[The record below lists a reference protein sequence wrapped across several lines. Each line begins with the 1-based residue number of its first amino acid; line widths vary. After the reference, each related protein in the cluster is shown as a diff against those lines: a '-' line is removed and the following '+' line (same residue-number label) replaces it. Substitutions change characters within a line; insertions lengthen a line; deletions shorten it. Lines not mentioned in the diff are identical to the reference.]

1 MTTVAG
7 ARPPLETYLF
17 CGFALVAV
25 VVFLTPTAAPPL
37 QAQVIVLGVLA
48 AVLGLPH
55 GALDPLI
62 ARRLGLWKGPAGF
75 AVFNLGYLGAVVVV
89 VLLWLLNPIASLVAF
104 LAVSAVHFGADWN
117 GDRPVWLRIT
127 AGVGLLSLPSL
138 GHRAEVAGLY
148 ETLAPGGG
156 DAISTVQF
164 WLAPVALVGMLA
176 GAVLAFRRRR
186 PHESAE
192 LVLAALL
199 AVVAPPLVFFAIYF
213 CALHSV
219 RHLRSGFRAE
229 SRGRLTA
236 LIVVLYTAVPIMAA
250 VAVLLVSLSAGPVVA
265 VDDRLLQVV
274 FIGLAG
280 LTVPHMILVGLES
293 RRGARSMVDA

>member
-1 MTTVAG
+1 MTAVGIT
-7 ARPPLETYLF
+7 RPPLETYLF
-17 CGFALVAV
+17 GGFALAAV
-25 VVFLTPTAAPPL
+25 IVFSTPAAAPPL

-48 AVLGLPH
+48 AILGLPH

-75 AVFNLGYLGAVVVV
+75 AVFNLSYLGAVVVV
-89 VLLWLLNPIASLVAF
+89 VGLWLLNPIASLVAF

-117 GDRPVWLRIT
+117 HDRPVWLRIV

-138 GHRAEVAGLY
+138 GHRDEVAGLY

-156 DAISTVQF
+156 EVISLVQF
-164 WLAPVALVGMLA
+164 WIAPVALVGMLV
-176 GAVLAFRRRR
+176 GAVLALRRR
-186 PHESAE
+186 PNESAE

-199 AVVAPPLVFFAIYF
+199 AVLAPPLVFFAIYF

-229 SRGRLTA
+229 SRGRLTVVV
-236 LIVVLYTAVPIMAA
+236 VVLYTAVPILAA
-250 VAVLLVSLSAGPVVA
+250 IVLLSVSLSTGPVVA
-265 VDDRLLQVV
+265 MDDRLLQVV

-280 LTVPHMILVGLES
+280 LTVPHMILVGLEA
-293 RRGARSMVDA
+293 RRSARTGVAA

>member
-1 MTTVAG
+1 MTAVASK
-7 ARPPLETYLF
+7 RFPPETYLF
-17 CGFALVAV
+17 CGFALAAM
-25 VVFLTPTAAPPL
+25 VVFLTPGAVPPL
-37 QAQVIVLGVLA
+37 QAQVMVLGILA

-62 ARRLGLWKGPAGF
+62 ARRLGLWTGPAGF
-75 AVFNLGYLGAVVVV
+75 AVFNLVYLGAVVLVV
-89 VLLWLLNPIASLVAF
+89 VLWLLNPVASLVVF
-104 LAVSAVHFGADWN
+104 LAVSAAHFGADWN
-117 GDRPVWLRIT
+117 GDRPVWLRMT
-127 AGVGLLSLPSL
+127 AGVGLLSLPSF
-138 GHRAEVAGLY
+138 GHRTEVAGLY

-156 DAISTVQF
+156 EAISLVQF
-164 WLAPVALVGMLA
+164 WIAPVALIGVLA
-176 GAVLAFRRRR
+176 GAVLASRRRSN
-186 PHESAE
+186 ESVE

-229 SRGRLTA
+229 SGGRVTA
-236 LIVVLYTAVPIMAA
+236 GVVVLYTAVPILAA
-250 VAVLLVSLSAGPVVA
+250 VAFLASGASTVA
-265 VDDRLLQVV
+265 MDDRLLQIV

-293 RRGARSMVDA
+293 RRSARFMVDA

>member
-1 MTTVAG
+1 MTTVATR
-7 ARPPLETYLF
+7 RPPLETYLF

-25 VVFLTPTAAPPL
+25 AVFLTPAVAPPL

-75 AVFNLGYLGAVVVV
+75 AVFNLAYLGAVVAV
-89 VLLWLLNPIASLVAF
+89 VLLWLLNPIASLVVF

-138 GHRAEVAGLY
+138 GHRAEVSGLY

-156 DAISTVQF
+156 EAISTVQF
-164 WLAPVALVGMLA
+164 WIAPVALVGMLIGA
-176 GAVLAFRRRR
+176 GLAIRRR
-186 PHESAE
+186 PNESVE

-236 LIVVLYTAVPIMAA
+236 LIVVLYTAVPILGA
-250 VAVLLVSLSAGPVVA
+250 VAVLLVSLSVGPVVA

-293 RRGARSMVDA
+293 RRSTRSVVEA

>member
-1 MTTVAG
+1 MTTVESR
-7 ARPPLETYLF
+7 RPPVETYLF

-25 VVFLTPTAAPPL
+25 AVFLTPAAAPPL

-75 AVFNLGYLGAVVVV
+75 AVFNLAYLGAVVVV
-89 VLLWLLNPIASLVAF
+89 VLLWLLNPVASLVVF
-104 LAVSAVHFGADWN
+104 LAVSAMHFGADWN
-117 GDRPVWLRIT
+117 GDRPVWLRIA

-138 GHRAEVAGLY
+138 GHRAEVSGLY

-164 WLAPVALVGMLA
+164 WIAPVALVGMLIGA
-176 GAVLAFRRRR
+176 GLAVRRR
-186 PHESAE
+186 PNEAAE
-192 LVLAALL
+192 LVVAALL

-219 RHLRSGFRAE
+219 RHLRSGFSAE
-229 SRGRLTA
+229 SRGRLTG
-236 LIVVLYTAVPIMAA
+236 LIVVLYTAVPILGA
-250 VAVLLVSLSAGPVVA
+250 VAVLLVSLSVGPIVS

-293 RRGARSMVDA
+293 RRSARTIVDA